1 MSEGGVTGQ
10 GFRKGRSGNPGGR
23 PKAAYDIQALAR
35 QHGPEA
41 IHTLVGC
48 LKDPKHKVAA
58 AIALLDRGFGKAT
71 QPVSG
76 DANGVPIAYSF
87 RWADATTPPEPE
99 PEAIDD
105 ASDADDVEVLFATP
119 PC

>member
-1 MSEGGVTGQ
+1 M
-10 GFRKGRSGNPGGR
+10 RRSQRLRTSPPG
-23 PKAAYDIQALAR
+23 
-35 QHGPEA
+35 
-41 IHTLVGC
+41 
-48 LKDPKHKVAA
+48 LKDPKHTV
-58 AIALLDRGFGKAT
+58 ALLDRGFGKAT

-87 RWADATTPPEPE
+87 RWADATPPPEPE